1 MKNILLFT
9 EEQDGLYLKLLST
22 KGYKIK
28 TFDIK
33 KETLLNLAQEKYNNY
48 IIATDNINFL
58 QIVFRLYNQS
68 FDSFIYISNE
78 KVSSKSFDELDIFLT
93 APISNVENITKNIY
107 VLGKVPK
114 ISLNI
119 NLKKINSFNQIKIK
133 KSVNKIQKVFY
144 FKNKFFIGEFV
155 DFDYKIIT
163 LDNSIK
169 EESSNLADFFFNLEN
184 YFVKYMED
192 ILILFDDLSKNIT
205 SLIEK
210 YKIILDNLSE
220 KEQEKFIIYF
230 KFIINNLSNEN
241 IKNYL
246 DSFLSNLKFFTSKM
260 FDSLIE
266 QIINNSIVTLENKYF
281 LFWQYTRINFTKP
294 LEKQVSQNFFWK
306 FYKNIYNEYK
316 NFFENIEFIPKEN
329 RNKNLIL
336 IFTSQILGEAHAPT
350 KNILDVAY
358 SLIKNFNKEVLII
371 NTAEVLTN
379 VGAIPF
385 YGQIFP
391 NKVKQYSNI
400 NQIMYKNI
408 NIPFYQCPGEMP
420 NLNDILNILLIVQE
434 YKPYFIFSLSTI
446 LTADLASNLVS
457 TVTFPTGSNLTISE
471 SQIHIK
477 AGEINEEQRELLN
490 FLNIKNESI
499 INISGWKKDENLSKV
514 NYKRIDFNL
523 PNDKFLLAI
532 VGNRLN
538 DEITED
544 FVLMLLDTISENT
557 YIVFIGFFSDYE
569 NYCSKFSALKENSS
583 YLGYQENLYDV
594 LKLFD
599 LFVNPARLGGG
610 MGGFLSLM
618 NALPIVTL
626 DYGDVYLNA
635 KNNFGVKSYK
645 DMKEIII
652 RHSLDNSFHE
662 EQSKLAYKIYNDS
675 NTMEENLKLILDE
688 LKKNI
693 YFK

>member
-28 TFDIK
+28 TFDTK

-184 YFVKYMED
+184 YFVKHMED

-205 SLIEK
+205 SLIDE
-210 YKIILDNLSE
+210 YKIILDNLSQ
-220 KEQEKFIIYF
+220 KDQEKFIVYF

-266 QIINNSIVTLENKYF
+266 QITNNSLLTLENKYF

-316 NFFENIEFIPKEN
+316 NFFENIQFIPKEN

-358 SLIKNFNKEVLII
+358 SLIKNFNREVLII

-400 NQIMYKNI
+400 NQITYKNI
-408 NIPFYQCPGEMP
+408 NIPFYQCADDMP
-420 NLNDILNILLIVQE
+420 NVNDILNILLIVQE

-477 AGEINEEQRELLN
+477 AGEINGDQRELLN
-490 FLNIKNESI
+490 FLDIKNESI

-544 FVLMLLDTISENT
+544 FILMLLDTISQNT

-569 NYCSKFSALKENSS
+569 NYCSKFNALKENSF

-599 LFVNPARLGGG
+599 LFVNPGRLGGG

-652 RHSLDNSFHE
+652 RHSLDNSYHE

-675 NTMEENLKLILDE
+675 STMEENLKLILDE
-688 LKKNI
+688 LEKNI